1 MKNTKNTAYIALIS
15 IGMASLF
22 GCSTI
27 ESIGN
32 LGPNN
37 LKVYSVS
44 SSNFLNSSQM
54 IVVLD
59 KKGDVSAYA
68 GGTSAGYGAVGLQ
81 TLTSATTAGAVIYG
95 ANAIKN
101 GLHNTSSKVII
112 KAPII

>member
-1 MKNTKNTAYIALIS
+1 MKNTKNTVYIALIS
-15 IGMASLF
+15 IGMASLV

-81 TLTSATTAGAVIYG
+81 TAASATTVGAVVYG

-101 GLHNTSSKVII
+101 GLHTTPKVIV
-112 KAPII
+112 KAN